1 MAAPTRSTHF
11 TQRILR
17 VVEPP
22 VFHWRAMTFT
32 ILMVLTAF
40 FAYQTAQVRP
50 SAGWLKMVPQSHPY
64 MQTFM
69 EYYQDFGGANTVL
82 IAVHNKKGDIYQP
95 EFMETLRQ
103 VADDAFFVPGVDR
116 ARVTSIFSPSILFIE
131 VVEGGLSGENVI
143 PADYKPTPEMMERI
157 RSNVAKANVI
167 GRLVSVDHQT
177 ALVQFELLEHDPRAG
192 TVKALKESSIPLSER
207 LGKAWDAGYL
217 PNDANKSEEVGFANR
232 VSAVARLMMSEGMK
246 NESGGAKGLDYVE
259 VGDNLEE
266 IRAKYETEDIAIHI
280 VGFAKVVDDMT
291 KAAMEVAAFFVVAL
305 VIMGLLL
312 WIYIGSFGLAM
323 LVVGTS
329 LVACIWEMG
338 LLHTVGY
345 GLDPFALLVPFL
357 IMAVSV
363 SHGVQY
369 VNAWAS
375 EMSTRNIT
383 NYQAALSTF
392 RALAIPGV
400 VALFTDMVGFGTIY
414 LIDIQ
419 VIREMS
425 LNAVFGMLGVIIVNK
440 AMLPIVLSYINLRNP
455 EQFRK
460 GQELRDNIGDAVFKR
475 MAVLTHRGP
484 ATVVLIICAM
494 LTVYGVY
501 KYPQVQIG
509 DTTEGVPELRP
520 DSRFNQD
527 ARQIARHF
535 TMGVDHLKI
544 IAESFDDGCIDYS
557 LMSEMDRFSW
567 YMKNQPGVRDVL
579 SLLELA
585 KLANSGLNEGRLDAE
600 WLPKAPTSL
609 AQTTALVPTTTG
621 FLNDT
626 CSAIA
631 LFIFTTDHKAPTIQA
646 LTDAVKHYKAELQM
660 DKRVNL
666 RLASGNIGVMGA
678 TNEVVKKNELP
689 VVLWVYAV
697 IALFLW
703 LSFRTLSGVLCVIL
717 PLALVTLLGY
727 TLMVELEI
735 GLKVATLP
743 VLALATG
750 IGVDYGIYSYTV
762 IAAGLRNGQT
772 LEQAYYQKM
781 RTTGKATL
789 FTGVGLASGVALWMF
804 SELQFQRDMGILLVF
819 AFTANMVGAIV
830 VLPALAHFLGHEETK
845 HADQDLT
852 VGAEDALRS
861 PDGGPPGAT
870 TQSQTNASQ
879 KSDKWYEE

>member
-1 MAAPTRSTHF
+1 MAAPTRSTDF
-11 TQRILR
+11 TRAILR
-17 VVEPP
+17 VIEPP
-22 VFHWRAMTFT
+22 VFNWRRVTLS
-32 ILMVLTAF
+32 ILVIATLFLGWHAS
-40 FAYQTAQVRP
+40 QLKP
-50 SAGWLKMVPQSHPY
+50 SAGWLKMVPQDHPY

-69 EYYQDFGGANTVL
+69 EYYKDFGGANTVL
-82 IAVHNKKGDIYQP
+82 IAVHNKEGDIYQP
-95 EFMETLRQ
+95 EFMEILRQ
-103 VADDAFFVPGVDR
+103 VADDAFFVPGADR
-116 ARVTSIFSPSILFIE
+116 SRVTSIFSPSILFIE
-131 VVEGGLSGENVI
+131 VVEGGLAGENVI
-143 PADYKPTPEMMERI
+143 PADYRPIPEMMDRI

-167 GRLVSVDHQT
+167 GRLVSVDHKT

-192 TVKALKESSIPLSER
+192 TVQAAKDAKVPLSEQLKNAWE
-207 LGKAWDAGYL
+207 LGYAPGDDAPEGEPGLGQRFKAATAVMM
-217 PNDANKSEEVGFANR
+217 ANS
-232 VSAVARLMMSEGMK
+232 MK
-246 NESGGAKGLDYVE
+246 NDNENMAKLDYVQ
-259 VGDNLEE
+259 VGENLEK
-266 IRAKYETEDIAIHI
+266 IRAKYETENVSIHI

-291 KAAMEVAAFFVVAL
+291 KATMEVAGFFVIAL

-312 WIYIGSFGLAM
+312 WVYIGSLRLAM

-329 LVACIWEMG
+329 LVACIWELG
-338 LLHTVGY
+338 LLHMVGY

-400 VALFTDMVGFGTIY
+400 VALVTDMAGFGTIY
-414 LIDIQ
+414 IIDIQ

-440 AMLPIVLSYINLRNP
+440 AMLPIVLSYISLPNP
-455 EQFRK
+455 EKFRE
-460 GQELRDNIGDAVFKR
+460 GQDLRDRIGDAVFKR
-475 MAVLTHRGP
+475 MAVITHRGP
-484 ATVVLIICAM
+484 ATVVLLICAV
-494 LTVYGVY
+494 LTGYGIY

-527 ARQIARHF
+527 ARQIAKYF

-544 IAESFDDGCIDYS
+544 IAESHDDGCIDHS
-557 LMSEMDRFSW
+557 IMSEIDRFSW
-567 YMKNQPGVRDVL
+567 YMKNQPGARDVL

-600 WLPKAPTSL
+600 WLPKAKTSL

-646 LTDAVKHYKAELQM
+646 LTDSVKHYKKELQR
-660 DKRVNL
+660 DQRVNL
-666 RLASGNIGVMGA
+666 RLASGNIGVMAA
-678 TNEVVKKNELP
+678 TNEEVHKNELP

-727 TLMVELEI
+727 SLMVELGI

-762 IAAGLRNGQT
+762 IAAGLRNGQS
-772 LEQAYYQKM
+772 LEEAYYQKM

-789 FTGVGLASGVALWMF
+789 FTGAGLATGVALWIF

-830 VLPALAHFLGHEETK
+830 VLPALAHFLAGEEMK
-845 HADQDLT
+845 HAGHDLT
-852 VGAEDALRS
+852 GGAEEALS
-861 PDGGPPGAT
+861 EEM
-870 TQSQTNASQ
+870 
-879 KSDKWYEE
+879 KS

>member
-1 MAAPTRSTHF
+1 MSTPTRDTHF
-11 TQRILR
+11 TRSILK

-22 VFHWRAMTFT
+22 VFHWRLPTF
-32 ILMVLTAF
+32 IVLLCLTVF
-40 FAYQTAQVRP
+40 FGWHTAQVKP
-50 SAGWLKMVPQSHPY
+50 SAGWLKMVPQAHPY

-69 EYYQDFGGANTVL
+69 EYYKDFGGANTVL
-82 IAVHNKKGDIYQP
+82 IAVHNEKGDIYQP
-95 EFMETLRQ
+95 AFMETLRQ

-131 VVEGGLSGENVI
+131 VVEGGLAGENVI
-143 PADYKPTPEMMERI
+143 PADYQPTPEMMERI

-167 GRLVSVDHQT
+167 GRLVSVDHTT
-177 ALVQFELLEHDPRAG
+177 ALVQFELLEHDPSAG
-192 TVKALKESSIPLSER
+192 TVQSIEDASVPFGDQLKS
-207 LGKAWDAGYL
+207 AWQNGYA
-217 PNDANKSEEVGFANR
+217 PGQEVPEGEPGFADR
-232 VSAVARLMMSEGMK
+232 LKAVTALVMANSMQNQSEGVGK
-246 NESGGAKGLDYVE
+246 LDYVQ
-259 VGDNLEE
+259 VGENLEE
-266 IRAKYETEDIAIHI
+266 IRAKYETDDISVHI

-291 KAAMEVAAFFVVAL
+291 KATMEVAGFFVIAL
-305 VIMGLLL
+305 LIMGLLL
-312 WIYIGSFGLAM
+312 WIYIGSMRLAM

-338 LLHTVGY
+338 LLHMVGY

-375 EMSTRNIT
+375 EMSTREIS

-414 LIDIQ
+414 MINIQ
-419 VIREMS
+419 VIREMA

-440 AMLPIVLSYINLRNP
+440 AMLPIVLSYISLPNP
-455 EQFRK
+455 EKFRE
-460 GQELRDNIGDAVFKR
+460 GQELRDRIGDAVFKR

-484 ATVVLIICAM
+484 ATVVLLICAG
-494 LTVYGVY
+494 LTAYGIHQ
-501 KYPQVQIG
+501 YPKVQIG

-527 ARQIARHF
+527 ARAIARDF

-544 IAESFDDGCIDYS
+544 IAESFDDGCIDHS
-557 LMSEMDRFSW
+557 IMSEIDRFSW
-567 YMKNQPGVRDVL
+567 YMKNLPEARDVL

-646 LTDAVKHYKAELQM
+646 LTDAVKHYKKELQR
-660 DKRVNL
+660 DQRVNL

-678 TNEVVKKNELP
+678 TNEEVHRNELP

-703 LSFRTLSGVLCVIL
+703 LSFRTISGVLCVIL

-727 TLMVELEI
+727 ALMVELGI

-762 IAAGLRNGQT
+762 IAAGLRNGQS
-772 LEQAYYQKM
+772 LEEAYYQKM

-789 FTGVGLASGVALWMF
+789 FTGAGLATGVALWMF
-804 SELQFQRDMGILLVF
+804 SELQFQRDMGVLLVF

-830 VLPALAHFLGHEETK
+830 VLPALAHFLAGEEMK
-845 HADQDLT
+845 HAGQDLT
-852 VGAEDALRS
+852 VGAEDALKE
-861 PDGGPPGAT
+861 T
-870 TQSQTNASQ
+870 
-879 KSDKWYEE
+879 K